1 MDFGLPILR
10 GPIDLHL
17 VYSFHDLPRPL
28 GHIRTRRQPLACTL
42 DRKVQ
47 KPDSSPL
54 YYYVAAILDPHI
66 KTSFIKVQMS
76 ESDADLIISQVQEFL
91 KKQYPFEA

>member
-54 YYYVAAILDPHI
+54 YYKEYICNTSFSEQEEIMIVYILDVQI
-66 KTSFIKVQMS
+66 DILLSLELFKVN
-76 ESDADLIISQVQEFL
+76 ISYKRL
-91 KKQYPFEA
+91 